1 MTTTHFSTAS
11 EFILTRTTEI
21 RRYRQLKSQVVKGS
35 AEYRYYGQRIKR
47 LTQELNYMKA
57 EARRLD
63 PLKRIRLA

>member
-1 MTTTHFSTAS
+1 MSQDHLHALQ
-11 EFILTRTTEI
+11 FILTRTTEI
-21 RRYRQLKSQVVKGS
+21 RRYRQLKAQVQKGS

>member
-1 MTTTHFSTAS
+1 MSQDHLHALQ
-11 EFILTRTTEI
+11 FILTRSSEI
-21 RRYRQLKSQVVKGS
+21 ERYRQLKSQVVKGS

>member
-1 MTTTHFSTAS
+1 MSQDFPTAT

-21 RRYRQLKSQVVKGS
+21 RRYRQLKAQTVKGS
-35 AEYRYYGQRIKR
+35 AEYRYYGRRIKR
-47 LTQELNYMKA
+47 LRQELNYMKA

>member
-1 MTTTHFSTAS
+1 MTTANFSTAS
-11 EFILTRTTEI
+11 EFILTRSAEI
-21 RRYRQLKSQVVKGS
+21 RRYRQLKAHTVKGS
-35 AEYRYYGQRIKR
+35 PEYRYYGQRIKR